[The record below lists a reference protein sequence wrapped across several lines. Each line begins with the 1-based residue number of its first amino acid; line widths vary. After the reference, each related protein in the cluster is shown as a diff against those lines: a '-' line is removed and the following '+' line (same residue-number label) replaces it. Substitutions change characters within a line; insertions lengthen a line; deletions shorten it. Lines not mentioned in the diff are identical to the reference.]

1 VLPSL
6 LLRNMADD
14 FDFDTYVADA
24 FANLTP
30 ELPQQ
35 SSYSLDGYVSQQ
47 FETMTPEVPVAD
59 GASLPDTAP
68 IPTPRPAN
76 LDPEGFRQTALVP
89 MPTPRPANLDPD
101 GYPQLASVPL
111 PPPRPAN
118 LDPEGYRQLADVPL
132 PTPRPANLE
141 DLEQIDPVLPAVQE
155 VLNTMGVEQAAPVLE
170 VVREAL
176 GTIGGE
182 QAAPVL
188 PVELGGDL
196 GTLSEATPAPV
207 TPVESKPLPAPGP
220 ARTIQGYLGTKL
232 APGKDIAH
240 VENLDGGFKTSLG
253 QLIASAPPE
262 IAAGLQVGSGYRSVE
277 RQREL
282 WEAAVKKYGSP
293 EAARKWVAPPG
304 NSQHNL
310 GRAVDLW
317 FNGQRLDKAPA
328 HVRKWVHENAAK
340 FGLHFPLGNE
350 AWHIEPKWARQMA
363 YAPAPTRITDIIT
376 SSARETGADGEFLK
390 RIAYAESKFNP
401 SLQAK
406 TSSAGGLFQFID
418 GTWKEYVSK
427 YGSLYG
433 VPGASKF
440 DPRAASL
447 MAGKLAADNY
457 AALERELGRKPNA
470 AEQYAAWVFGRGG
483 GPQFVRAYIEAPSA
497 PGVSAVDPKAVA
509 ANRSIFFEKTGAMR
523 TNAGVYAEL
532 ARRIG
537 GTEIQVAQA
546 ATTVSDATLL
556 NSMSAVQPTTFKPDY
571 SARTDPKASISPHD
585 VWSPPPVNLDSRY
598 TDAAIEAARFG
609 HREQGMGFWSGLGN
623 LLTTK
628 ELTARGV
635 RALTSK
641 GYVPDESYVGS
652 PQQALDLESLSAG
665 LPQSYVSRFGS
676 AVSQPHMVEIARQA
690 QAEHSLMTQLSQAGW
705 KGTAAQIT
713 AALIDPASLTVGV
726 MSGGLGAGIGNA
738 LKMGQIG
745 SRLTAGAAGAAGNVG
760 IEFGL
765 NSLAGQ
771 ESETSQLA
779 IAAAMGFGFGAVL
792 GPLGRNRALSAEA
805 IELER
810 LGHQMSL
817 EPVPLPMTPVRDW
830 AAAAAAA
837 RQQADVME
845 GGAQVGYLTRE
856 ERQLH
861 LDAAAMLRRNAAE
874 MDKLAGA
881 PNSAG
886 AAANLLAVPEAL
898 SDPVFRAM
906 QQGSA
911 PATAITRGR
920 LSEGGKAA
928 ASQNP
933 IVRMLGGMLGVDTVG
948 KAGLGVNP
956 ISADQEMV
964 QYFRPM
970 TANWRSVA
978 NPAYDEW
985 ATAQGYNFFE
995 RRIGRGW
1002 GDFNDQVSAYVRNTD
1017 SLRTFDAAVS
1027 RAGEHFRKLMK
1038 QMAEDQQ
1045 NPWVRKNGK
1054 LGGSVAGA
1062 EGLTPDPNYVMR
1074 VWSVSKLNNA
1084 IAKFG
1089 HPGVRR
1095 VVAAAIK
1102 NKQTN
1107 IDDDLAE
1114 KFADAILNSRFTRAM
1129 GYDDRLSG
1137 AIGNADT
1144 AKLADMFRNEFGWSE
1159 DDIRRLLAQL
1169 RHTEPNQPPHLKHRI
1184 QLDENHFLDDVNG
1197 FGTGR
1202 LSIADLLENN
1212 ADLLMNYYSRKVA
1225 GEVALARQRF
1235 VNPVNGDVVVD
1246 GIKSDADF
1254 EKIVRHAQQWFAQN
1268 GLAGDDAKKAIDGLR
1283 WMYDRIKG
1291 RPDPASLNE
1300 WADWLRVAKNYN
1312 FARMMGQ
1319 IGFAQMMD
1327 VGRIVGTLG
1336 VKSFFS
1342 QMRGFRR
1349 VVDTNGQAV
1358 LKHGMDHE
1366 LEAMFGLGTDRLR
1379 GFAALVWDDA
1389 GQVRGASRGRA
1400 VDKAAN
1406 ATEFLASVTGEVSG
1420 MHYINSW
1427 LQLMVGRAAA
1437 QKFANLATSKLS
1449 KSDLRYMRFL
1459 GLDDDMLNR
1468 VLAQVNQKFTHESG
1482 FLFGKRVA
1490 KMNLDQWTDLEA
1502 RSAFE
1507 GALFR
1512 WSRHIVQEND
1522 IGSLHRMM
1530 SHPIAQTLM
1539 QFRSYA
1545 MTAWEN
1551 QLLHGLAARDGRTF
1565 AQFTASMISGA
1576 MVYAVQTNLQALGR
1590 SDADKFLEEKFSPHK
1605 FGAAVF
1611 QRAGFSS
1618 LLPMIID
1625 SAAVFTPAG
1634 PVFDARPSGQSTDF
1648 IFGNPFFS
1656 LINDAQKTTR
1666 TIMQR
1671 TWDGKE
1677 MSQPE
1682 LRQMARTMFLQN
1694 TMPIIQGYSLLIGDQ
1709 PEKNRR

>member
-1 VLPSL
+1 
-6 LLRNMADD
+6 MADD
-14 FDFDTYVADA
+14 FNFDQYVADVFENMA
-24 FANLTP
+24 P
-30 ELPQQ
+30 EVPQQ
-35 SSYSLDGYVSQQ
+35 TSWDLDSYVSQQ
-47 FETMTPEVPVAD
+47 FETLTPEVPTSVDDTTLDAA
-59 GASLPDTAP
+59 GVEPSTLSLPGTAP
-68 IPTPRPAN
+68 VPVPRPVN
-76 LDPEGFRQTALVP
+76 LDPEGYRQTAMLP
-89 MPTPRPANLDPD
+89 MP
-101 GYPQLASVPL
+101 Q
-111 PPPRPAN
+111 PRPAN
-118 LDPEGYRQLADVPL
+118 LDPEGYRQIAEVPL
-132 PTPRPANLE
+132 PTPRPANL
-141 DLEQIDPVLPAVQE
+141 DPLDADPAY
-155 VLNTMGVEQAAPVLE
+155 LNDMTGVAAPVVE
-170 VVREAL
+170 VVTQAL
-176 GTIGGE
+176 ERLGVEVPEVT
-182 QAAPVL
+182 L
-188 PVELGGDL
+188 PEP
-196 GTLSEATPAPV
+196 TPAPV
-207 TPVESKPLPAPGP
+207 VPVESQPLPAPAP
-220 ARTIQGYLGTKL
+220 ARTIQGYIGSKL
-232 APGKDIAH
+232 APGKDVAH
-240 VENLDGGFKTSLG
+240 VENLDTGFKSSLG

-262 IAAGLQVGSGYRSVE
+262 IAAGLQIGSGYRSVE

-317 FNGQRLDKAPA
+317 YNGQRLDKAPA
-328 HVRKWVHENAAK
+328 HVREWVHANAAK
-340 FGLHFPLGNE
+340 FGLHFPLGHE
-350 AWHIEPKWARQMA
+350 AWHIEPQWARRMA
-363 YAPAPTRITDIIT
+363 YAPVPTRITDIIT
-376 SSARETGADGEFLK
+376 SSSRETGADGEFLK
-390 RIAYAESKFNP
+390 QLAHAESKFNP
-401 SLQAK
+401 GLQSKAS
-406 TSSAGGLFQFID
+406 TAGGLFQFLD
-418 GTWKEYVSK
+418 GTWNEYIKK

-457 AALERELGRKPNA
+457 KALESELGRKPNT

-497 PGVSAVDPKAVA
+497 PGTSAVDPRAVA
-509 ANRSIFFEKTGAMR
+509 ANRSIFFEKNGAVR

-537 GTEIQVAQA
+537 GSTVATAQA
-546 ATTVSDATLL
+546 ATTVSDAPLTSLAQVQ
-556 NSMSAVQPTTFKPDY
+556 NSAVSFQPDLT
-571 SARTDPKASISPHD
+571 ARTDPKAPISPHD
-585 VWSPPPVNLDSRY
+585 VWSPPPVPLDSRY
-598 TDAAIEAARFG
+598 TDAAIEAARFK
-609 HREQGMGFWSGLGN
+609 HREQGMGFWSGLGQ

-635 RALTSK
+635 QALTSK
-641 GYVPDESYVGS
+641 GFTPDENYVGS
-652 PQQALDLESLSAG
+652 EQQKIDLETLSAG
-665 LPQSYVSRFGS
+665 LPQSYVSRFGH
-676 AVSQPHMVEIARQA
+676 AVSQSNMVEIARQA
-690 QAEHSLMTQLSQAGW
+690 QAEHSLMTQLNQAGW
-705 KGTAAQIT
+705 KGTAAQFT
-713 AALIDPASLTVGV
+713 AALIDPASLAVGIG
-726 MSGGLGAGIGNA
+726 SGGLGAAAGGA
-738 LKMGQIG
+738 LKFGQLG
-745 SRLTAGAAGAAGNVG
+745 SRLMAGTAGAAGNLG
-760 IEFGL
+760 IELGL
-765 NSLAGQ
+765 DALSGQ
-771 ESETSQLA
+771 ESETSHLA
-779 IAAAMGFGFGAVL
+779 LAAAMGFGFGAVL
-792 GPLGRNRALSAEA
+792 GPIGRNRALSAEA

-810 LGHQMSL
+810 LGQAMSR
-817 EPVPLPMTPVRDW
+817 EAIPAPMNPVGTAINNLPTTGTPG
-830 AAAAAAA
+830 AA
-837 RQQADVME
+837 VP
-845 GGAQVGYLTRE
+845 
-856 ERQLH
+856 H
-861 LDAAAMLRRNAAE
+861 
-874 MDKLAGA
+874 
-881 PNSAG
+881 SAG
-886 AAANLLAVPEAL
+886 AAANLLALPEAL
-898 SDPVFRAM
+898 SDPVFRAV

-911 PATAITRGR
+911 PETALSRGR
-920 LSEGGKAA
+920 FSEGGKAA

-933 IVRMLGGMLGVDTVG
+933 IVRMLGGLLGVDMVG

-964 QYFRPM
+964 RYFRPM

-985 ATAQGYNFFE
+985 ATTQGYNFME

-1002 GDFNDQVSAYVRNTD
+1002 NDFNEQVAVYVRNTD
-1017 SLRTFDAAVS
+1017 PQRQFDAAVT

-1045 NPWVRKNGK
+1045 NPWVRKNGR

-1062 EGLTPDPNYVMR
+1062 EGLVPDPHYVMR

-1084 IAKFG
+1084 ISTFG
-1089 HPGVRR
+1089 HSGVRR
-1095 VVAAAIK
+1095 VVAASIK
-1102 NKQTN
+1102 NHQPH
-1107 IDDDLAE
+1107 IDDDLAD
-1114 KFADAILNSRFTRAM
+1114 KFAEAILQSRYTRAM

-1159 DDIRRLLAQL
+1159 DDIRRLLDQL
-1169 RHTEPNQPPHLKHRI
+1169 RHTEPNQAPHLKHRI
-1184 QLDENHFLDDVNG
+1184 QLDENFVMEDVNG

-1202 LSIADLLENN
+1202 LSISDLLENN

-1254 EKIVRHAQQWFAQN
+1254 ETIVRRAQQWFAQN
-1268 GLAGDDAKKAIDGLR
+1268 GMSGDEANKAIDGLR

-1336 VKSFFS
+1336 VKSFT
-1342 QMRGFRR
+1342 QQLRGFRR
-1349 VVDTNGQAV
+1349 IVDTDGQSV
-1358 LKHGMDHE
+1358 LRHGMDHE
-1366 LEAMFGLGTDRLR
+1366 LESLFGLGTDRLR
-1379 GFAALVWDDA
+1379 GFTAMVWDDA
-1389 GQVRGASRGRA
+1389 GQVRSASRGRA
-1400 VDKAAN
+1400 VDKAQNVSEA
-1406 ATEFLASVTGEVSG
+1406 LASFTGEVSG

-1437 QKFANLATSKLS
+1437 QKFANLATSRLS

-1459 GLDDDMLNR
+1459 GLEDDMLNR
-1468 VLAQVNQKFTHESG
+1468 VLAQVNQKFSHENG

-1507 GALFR
+1507 SALFR

-1565 AQFTASMISGA
+1565 AQFTASMLSGA
-1576 MVYAVQTNLQALGR
+1576 MVYAVQTQLQALGR
-1590 SDADKFLEEKFSPHK
+1590 SDADQFLEKKFAPGA

-1656 LINDAQKTTR
+1656 LVNDVQKTTR
-1666 TIMQR
+1666 TIMNR

-1694 TMPIIQGYSLLIGDQ
+1694 TMPIIQGYSLLISDQ